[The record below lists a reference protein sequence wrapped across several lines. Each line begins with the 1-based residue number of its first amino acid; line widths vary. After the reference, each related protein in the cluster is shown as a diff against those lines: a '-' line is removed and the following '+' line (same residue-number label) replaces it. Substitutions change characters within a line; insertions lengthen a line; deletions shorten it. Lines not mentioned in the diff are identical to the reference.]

1 MQTVSF
7 TTGGALRKSA
17 LRQANERLV
26 LDSIRRQPGI
36 SRSEIAR
43 NTGFPRTSVTFVV
56 NRLIR
61 ERLVVEEKGESES
74 SQAGRPPTALRLR
87 AEAMVA
93 VGVEI
98 SAPLTRVALFDLNGV
113 VMRTR
118 DVRWQKNIGQFL
130 NAVSQ
135 AVRDLASTA
144 KSKRM
149 LGVGVSLPGTI
160 DKMTG
165 RVIAAEGLGW
175 FDVAVGEMLRAKL
188 EWPLVFENDANLSA
202 LAEQWFSPL
211 NEAALRYFI
220 YVRARGGVGT
230 GVVVDGRI
238 LHGAA
243 SAGAEFGHIMLY
255 PDGRPC
261 ACGNRG
267 CWEQYASDAALV
279 RAYGEA
285 GGATQGPDRVL
296 EDSLL
301 IVKLAREG
309 NAAALTALK
318 TTARYLALGF
328 VNLVAALNPQALIL
342 GEPYASAWDLIED
355 DVLYELRQ
363 RVPAYSLAGLKILPS
378 RIGTDSA
385 LRGAAALVLAH
396 FFTRFDHTKDESLP
410 INVSMEATG

>member
-1 MQTVSF
+1 MLTVSF
-7 TTGGALRKSA
+7 TTRGALRKSA

-36 SRSEIAR
+36 SRAGIAR
-43 NTGFPRTSVTFVV
+43 TTGFPRTSVTFVV

-61 ERLVVEEKGESES
+61 QRLIVEEKSGIGSI
-74 SQAGRPPTALRLR
+74 QAGRPPTALRLR

-93 VGVEI
+93 IGVEV
-98 SAPLTRVALFDLNGV
+98 SAPLTRIALFDLNGV
-113 VMRTR
+113 IIR
-118 DVRWQKNIGQFL
+118 
-130 NAVSQ
+130 S
-135 AVRDLASTA
+135 RDLHWNPDPAIFLSEVAKAIRQLAATA

-160 DKMTG
+160 DKQNG

-175 FDVAVGEMLRAKL
+175 FDVPVGERLRAKL
-188 EWPLVFENDANLSA
+188 EWPLAFENDANISA
-202 LAEQWFSPL
+202 LAEQWFAESP
-211 NEAALRYFI
+211 EPAFRYFI
-220 YVRARGGVGT
+220 FVRARGGVGT
-230 GVVVDGRI
+230 GIVVDGRI

-279 RAYGEA
+279 RAYSSE
-285 GGATQGPDRVL
+285 GGPTQGPDAIL
-296 EDSLL
+296 EDAMR
-301 IVKLAREG
+301 IVELARQG
-309 NAAALTALK
+309 DAAATNALQ
-318 TTARYLALGF
+318 TTARHLALGF
-328 VNLVAALNPQALIL
+328 VNLIAALNPQAIIL
-342 GEPYASAWDLIED
+342 GEPYASAWDLIGPE
-355 DVLYELRQ
+355 VLDEIRR
-363 RVPAYSLAGLKILPS
+363 RVPAYSIANLKILPS
-378 RIGTDSA
+378 RIGADSA